1 MFSDF
6 LVFQNQN
13 NFFYFLGNAGD
24 SVMKA
29 ANSLFG
35 KKERKH
41 ASNEELKREK
51 SLLIFI
57 QLFSS

>member
-41 ASNEELKREK
+41 ASNEG
-51 SLLIFI
+51 FI
-57 QLFSS
+57 ILENFEHFC